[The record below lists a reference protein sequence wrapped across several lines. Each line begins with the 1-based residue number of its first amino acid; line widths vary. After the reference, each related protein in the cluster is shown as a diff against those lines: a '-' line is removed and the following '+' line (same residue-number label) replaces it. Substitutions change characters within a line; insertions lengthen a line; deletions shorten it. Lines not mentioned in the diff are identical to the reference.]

1 MKICQISD
9 LHWRSL
15 TRHEEYTESFGR
27 LYETLKRR
35 IQPDCII
42 NTGDTYHNKVMN
54 ISPEVIERTAWM
66 IKNLADICPLITILG
81 NHDGNL
87 NGLNRMDFVTPIH
100 EAVNHPDAYLYKQS
114 GAYSFP
120 SNAKDASKFALNV
133 YSPFDEDGW
142 GKIKPTSGKIN
153 LALFHGSITGAR
165 TDLDYSLGAGERDVS
180 FFKGMN
186 YCLLGDIHKS
196 QHLAYRVDRNGVSK
210 PWISYAGDLIQQN
223 YGESE
228 TKGFLVWDIR
238 AADDWDVEFVEHE
251 NRAPFVTVGW
261 ENSVQETLKA
271 IETKRGVRAYIPG
284 SRFRI
289 ISSQPVQ
296 QVEARQLD
304 AELKQ
309 VHGATEVIF
318 KYDLLNRMD
327 TIDTDGKSILKTNL
341 RGNPDALASLYREF
355 MIAHKDAYVLN
366 DIQLAEASVIIKNY
380 LQRLNQEDI
389 DNSVRDSIWTLK
401 RLEFDN
407 IFRYGEGNVID
418 FENLEGIVGIF
429 GANRLGKSTIIAA
442 IMYALFNTS
451 DRGPLKAAHMI
462 NKNKQRCSAKLY
474 FSVAGIDYVVYRE
487 TVRNVPKKAPKKT
500 DEDKTITSLTL
511 HRIEKSGDLIEMNS
525 VSRDET
531 DREIRKLVGQP
542 QDFLMTALS
551 NQGGINKFIEEGA
564 TQRKAILSRFLDLD
578 VFDKLNVYA
587 KEDFSVLNDKT
598 RKYSNFD
605 WSSAMKRS
613 QEDILEIEK
622 KIDAVQAVVNSS
634 GLSRDELR
642 LWFMQHKD
650 EDKAATIKRYDALKN
665 LTTVQENAIANFL
678 RMEELCDVDWQTL
691 LNSQNQAL
699 ETKEKY
705 DVSVLQN
712 KLEQLETLK
721 SSISKQKQIF
731 IKEQETL
738 EQQKK
743 SIRRL
748 ETVPCGDKYPT
759 CRFIK
764 DSHQDKLALADQQQ
778 KVGEL
783 EKAYRELE
791 GIAETLIKE
800 KLAESIRIYEAA
812 SRTYSETRL
821 KIEANRA
828 NQQIR
833 ETAIA
838 AARSKL
844 EDLETELKS
853 VSSTVVLNERKE
865 YDKKKILLEALTED
879 LEARER
885 ELRDLFVELGGKNEK
900 LKQLTKEKAACR
912 ADLEKIRIYETVQQ
926 AFSKNGIP
934 SIVLKAQLP
943 SINMELN
950 KILGNVVDFTVSL
963 ETDISSNTMDVY
975 LEDRHSRRI
984 IETSSG
990 MEKTLCSLALRVALI
1005 NLSSLSRPDI
1015 LVLDESFSA
1024 CDEDSLSKL
1033 IPFFAILKSYFKTII
1048 LISHL
1053 PQIKEA
1059 ADIIIDIIYTDSESL
1074 IRVN

>member
-1 MKICQISD
+1 MKICHISD
-9 LHWRSL
+9 IHWRSL
-15 TRHEEYTESFGR
+15 SRHEEYTESFER

-35 IQPDCII
+35 IKPDII
-42 NTGDTYHNKVMN
+42 FNLGDSYHSKSQA
-54 ISPEVIERTAWM
+54 ISPEVVDRISWM
-66 IKNLADICPLITILG
+66 IENLADIAPTITILG
-81 NHDGNL
+81 NHDLNL
-87 NGLNRMDFVTPIH
+87 TNLSRQNLITPIH
-100 EAVNHPDAYLYKQS
+100 EAINHPDAYLYKQS
-114 GAYSFP
+114 GTYSLP
-120 SNAKDASKFALNV
+120 SNVRDASKFALHV
-133 YSPFDEDGW
+133 YSCADEHGW
-142 GKIKPTSGKIN
+142 TKIKPVSGKIN
-153 LALFHGSITGAR
+153 LALFHGSITGAK
-165 TDLDYSLGAGERDVS
+165 TDLDYSLGAGEKDVS

-186 YCLLGDIHKS
+186 YCLLGDIHRS
-196 QHLAYRVDRNGVSK
+196 QHIAYRTDKNGDPK
-210 PWISYAGDLIQQN
+210 PWIAYPGSLIQQN

-228 TKGFLVWDIR
+228 TKGFLVWDIQSN
-238 AADDWDVEFVEHE
+238 DDWNVEFVEHE
-251 NRAPFVTVGW
+251 NRAPFVSVAWT
-261 ENSVQETLKA
+261 NSVQETLRT
-271 IETKRGVRAYIPG
+271 IEKSRGDRAYVPG
-284 SRFRI
+284 TRFRI
-289 ISSQPVQ
+289 TSDQPVQ
-296 QVEARQLD
+296 QIEARQLD
-304 AELKQ
+304 TELKQ
-309 VHGATEVIF
+309 VHGAQEVIF

-327 TIDTDGKSILKTNL
+327 TISTDGRLILKTNL
-341 RGNPDALASLYREF
+341 RGNPDALVSLYGEF
-355 MIAHKDAYVLN
+355 MEAHKEAYVLN
-366 DIQLAEASVIIKNY
+366 ETQLIEASSVIKTY
-380 LQRLNQEDI
+380 LKRLNQEDI
-389 DNSVRDSIWTLK
+389 DNSVRDALWTLK

-407 IFRYGEGNVID
+407 IFRYGEGNIID
-418 FENLEGIVGIF
+418 FQNLEGIVGIF

-474 FSVAGIDYVVYRE
+474 FSVAGTDYVVYRE
-487 TVRNVPKKAPKKT
+487 TIRNVPKKAPKKT

-511 HRIEKSGDLIEMNS
+511 HRIEKNGTLIEMNS

-531 DREIRKLVGQP
+531 DREIRKLIGQP
-542 QDFLMTALS
+542 QDFLMTALA

-598 RKYSNFD
+598 KKYSNFD

-622 KIDAVQAVVNSS
+622 KIEAVQAVVNAS

-665 LTTVQENAIANFL
+665 LITGQEDAIANFL
-678 RMEELCDVDWQTL
+678 RMEELCDADWQTL
-691 LNSQNQAL
+691 LDSQKQAF

-705 DVSVLQN
+705 DVSILQS

-721 SSISKQKQIF
+721 SSISKQKQVF

-743 SIRRL
+743 SIKRL
-748 ETVPCGDKYPT
+748 ETVPCGDEYPT

-778 KVGEL
+778 KVDEL

-812 SRTYSETRL
+812 SRAYSEIGL
-821 KIEANRA
+821 KIEANRT

-833 ETAIA
+833 ETAIS

-853 VSSTVVLNERKE
+853 VSSTIVLNERKE
-865 YDKKKILLEALTED
+865 YDKKKLLLEALTED

-934 SIVLKAQLP
+934 SMVLKAQLP
-943 SINMELN
+943 AINMELN

-1024 CDEDSLSKL
+1024 CDAESIIKSMELL
-1033 IPFFAILKSYFKTII
+1033 NVLKSYFKTILIITHIDTVKEVAERI
-1048 LISHL
+1048 LEIANDG
-1053 PQIKEA
+1053 I
-1059 ADIIIDIIYTDSESL
+1059 ESS
-1074 IRVN
+1074 INA